1 MARLG
6 AAVTG
11 IDPSERN
18 IATASVHA
26 EEMGLSIDYRVATAE
41 DTRAAGATFDVVLAM
56 EVIEHVP
63 SPVNFVST
71 CAELLKPGGLLFIA
85 TLNRTLKS
93 FGLAIIGAEYVLG
106 WLPKGTHQWE
116 KFITPEELENW
127 LLASNLEIRDRTGVA
142 YNPLTGEWRQVRD
155 MGVNYMFVAQKP
167 AASGG

>member
-6 AAVTG
+6 ASVTG

-18 IATASVHA
+18 IATARVHA
-26 EEMGLSIDYRVATAE
+26 GEMGLAVDYRIGTAE
-41 DTRAAGATFDVVLAM
+41 DLLAGGGAFDVVLAM

-63 SPVNFVST
+63 SPVNFVAT
-71 CAELLKPGGLLFIA
+71 CSGLLKPGGLLFLA

-116 KFITPEELENW
+116 KFITPEELEAW
-127 LLASNLEIRDRTGVA
+127 LLGNGLAIRDRTGVI
-142 YNPLTGEWRQVRD
+142 YNPLKGEWRQARD
-155 MGVNYMFVAQKP
+155 MAVNYMMVAQKP
-167 AASGG
+167 PVVG